1 MPKITLN
8 GKEIEVAPKT
18 TVIQAAF
25 ANGVNVPHYCW
36 HPALSV
42 VASCR
47 ICQIEIQGPGP
58 RRLATACNTE
68 CVDGMVVQTETP
80 AVSKARAGNLEDLL
94 LNHPLDC
101 PICDK
106 AGECWLQDYAYEYGA
121 AVGRNDF
128 PRRSLEKRK
137 KIAEHVVLDQERCIL
152 CTRCVRFLTEYS
164 GKTELVVTE
173 RGEKSVIDIY
183 PDEPVKSEYQG
194 NLADICPV
202 GALTL
207 EDFRFKNRVWYLTE
221 TGSVCPNCSRG
232 CSIDLDVRTNALNRV
247 RPRTNPD
254 VNGYFI
260 CDRGRFG
267 LLGRYHPEMRVE
279 KPEIAGQPATLGA
292 AAERLA
298 RAIETAIE
306 GGKKVVVLA
315 SPDATNEELFLLKRI
330 VESVPRLAANAMLAF
345 RAPVRGKGDD
355 KLFTGELAANV
366 AGAKALGFR
375 ESTPA
380 DLEKLAPA
388 VLWVVDGGL
397 ESLAT
402 KPAFLAVQAV
412 ASPLATEADVLLPG
426 STLAE
431 KDGTLTNF
439 AGITQRI
446 RAALKPPATV
456 AGDLGCIVA
465 VGRALGLVDLPAT
478 GSDAFAAFADSIG
491 RPDLTLANLGERG
504 VKLAVTGHAGA
515 GARQ

>member
-25 ANGVNVPHYCW
+25 ANDVNVPHYCW

-47 ICQIEIQGPGP
+47 ICQVEVSGPGP
-58 RRLATACNTE
+58 KRLATACNTE

-137 KIAEHVVLDQERCIL
+137 PIADHVVLDQERCIL

-183 PDEPVKSEYQG
+183 PNEKVQSGYQG

-207 EDFRFKNRVWYLTE
+207 SDFRFKNRVWYLQDTD
-221 TGSVCPNCSRG
+221 SVCPNCSRG
-232 CSIDLDVRTNALNRV
+232 CSISLDVRNNALNRV
-247 RPRTNPD
+247 RPRTNPA
-254 VNGYFI
+254 VNGYFM
-260 CDRGRFG
+260 CDKGRFG
-267 LLGRYHPEMRVE
+267 LDARYRPDMRIE
-279 KPEIAGQPATLGA
+279 SAEIAGQPAAFPA
-292 AAERLA
+292 AVDALA
-298 RAIETAIE
+298 RGLSDAA
-306 GGKKVVVLA
+306 GRGAKVLFLA
-315 SPDATNEELFLLKRI
+315 SPDATNEEMFLLARI
-330 VESVPRLAANAMLAF
+330 AEGSAALKGKTTLAV
-345 RAPVRGKGDD
+345 RAPVRGPGDG
-355 KLFTGELAANV
+355 KLFTGELAANA
-366 AGAKALGFR
+366 AGAKAAGFR
-375 ESTPA
+375 EMSAA
-380 DLEKLAPA
+380 DVDKLAPGA
-388 VLWVVDGGL
+388 AWVLDGALDGI
-397 ESLAT
+397 A
-402 KPAFLAVQAV
+402 KRPAFLAVTAV
-412 ASPLATEADVLLPG
+412 LSPLAAGADVLLPG

-431 KDGTLTNF
+431 KTGTLTN
-439 AGITQRI
+439 GDGVTQRI
-446 RAALKPPATV
+446 RAALKPPASV
-456 AGDLGCIVA
+456 PGDFAAILA
-465 VGRALGLVDLPAT
+465 VGRALGLVDLPKTPA
-478 GSDAFAAFADSIG
+478 DAFAARADSLG
-491 RPDLTLANLGERG
+491 RSDLTLGNLDSCGA
-504 VKLAVTGHAGA
+504 KLPAPGA
-515 GARQ
+515 GVRA